1 MTLGRLVRLTV
12 AMLALPLLAY
22 AQDATLSGTV
32 KDNTGGV
39 LPGVTVTAT
48 NEASGTT
55 FVSVTDERG
64 TYRVPVRAGTYKITA
79 ELAGF
84 TTVTRPGI
92 EMLLGRQVELDLNL
106 QVSSLQE
113 TVTVTGEAPLL
124 DTTSSTI
131 ASNIDPR
138 QMQDLPINGRNW
150 MDLTMLSAGSRTNA
164 SSEVPQDRQGFF
176 QANVD
181 GQSVTLTVCCAQNQP
196 RYSRDSIAEFQ
207 LTTNRFDAT
216 QGRTMGMMVNAIT
229 KSGTNTFA
237 GTFGSTFRRD
247 SWNAKDFIQ
256 KRVLPY
262 KDTQVSG
269 TFGGPIVKD
278 RVHFFGNYEW
288 QRNPQTFTFG
298 GPNGPFPA
306 STSPNINVN
315 LESKNTLKQGGA
327 KVDVQFNPQNRLT
340 GRFSHYTFDQPLQ
353 NINSLNTTNPSNAT
367 ANNRF
372 VDQYFATYTSV
383 LSNNTINEIKGGLA
397 SNYYTLEPVGGWGTT
412 GNRRPPGTAP
422 ILVGVFSGREIQ
434 GGQPGIT
441 FSGYTIGPPTNTPQR
456 TGEHNYQ
463 VRDDFTT
470 AYDLAGRHD
479 VKIGGDF
486 IHYTMSQGWCNVCDG
501 LFTSTSAAPG
511 TRNAATVGGV
521 AFSGIPL
528 ETLIPD
534 WRDASTW
541 NWTAM
546 SPLFRDYNVTIGN
559 MSYSVQ
565 RQIYAGWYQDD
576 WKASSRLTLNMGVRY
591 DLDHNAQ
598 GEAVQFLP
606 WLSGKRPTD
615 KNNLAPR
622 LGFAYQV
629 NEKSV
634 IRGGWGLFFTQLEDD
649 ALHQSYILTQNVNI
663 TLPNNGRADFGL
675 NPFGGPAPTMA
686 QILARRCDI
695 VGLPFNSP
703 NCFPQSIRNG
713 SEIPV
718 GDHPTSYSH
727 MASIGFQRELAA
739 STGFDTNFVWTG
751 GRAEERR
758 QNLNSSINPA
768 TGANYTAT
776 GAATDVA
783 RLPFPSWGPIAGEIM
798 NGRSNYYGW
807 ENTLTKRFSNRWQAN
822 ATYTLS
828 YFKDDGGIGA
838 ITGPFTT
845 VLDPNANITTVLT
858 PYTGTVAPD
867 MGPLYQLAATDQR
880 HRATFNGIW
889 EVGAGFQ
896 LSGVYFFGSGERQN
910 TSWGSDLRNTGGA
923 NYGILTPAGTT
934 AASLTAALNADVRD
948 RIGEVK
954 GQVYNGQFLLDRA
967 QWVGQPIH
975 RVDMGIQKRFS
986 LGGRRNA
993 DLKAEVFN
1001 IFNHANYGSYTTTF
1015 SNAAQYGLP
1024 SSNLATAYQ
1033 PRIVQLGFHIGF

>member
-1 MTLGRLVRLTV
+1 MKLGRLVRLTV

-22 AQDATLSGTV
+22 AQDATLSGTI

-48 NEASGTT
+48 NEASGIT
-55 FVSVTDERG
+55 FTSVTDERG
-64 TYRVPVRAGTYKITA
+64 AYRIPVRAGTYKITA

-92 EMLLGRQVELDLNL
+92 EMLLGRQVELDLSL

-124 DTTSSTI
+124 DTASSTI

-138 QMQDLPINGRNW
+138 QMQDIPINGRNW
-150 MDLTMLSAGSRTNA
+150 MDLTMLSAGSRSNA

-176 QANVD
+176 QTNVD

-229 KSGTNTFA
+229 KSGTNNFA
-237 GTFGSTFRRD
+237 GTFGGYFRRD
-247 SWNAKDFIQ
+247 SWNAADFIQ

-269 TFGGPIVKD
+269 TVGGPIVKD
-278 RVHFFGNYEW
+278 RVHFFGNYEYE
-288 QRNPQTFTFG
+288 RNPQTFTFG
-298 GPNGPFPA
+298 GLNGPFPTA
-306 STSPNINVN
+306 GPNINLN
-315 LESKNTLKQGGA
+315 LVSTNSLQQGGA
-327 KVDVQFNPQNRLT
+327 KVDVQINPKNRLT
-340 GRFSHYTFDQPLQ
+340 GRYSHYKFDQPIQ
-353 NINSLNTTNPSNAT
+353 NVNALNTTNPSNAT

-372 VDQYFATYTSV
+372 VDQYFGTYTMV
-383 LSNNTINEIKGGLA
+383 LSNNTINEFKGGLA
-397 SNYYTLEPVGGWGTT
+397 SNYYTLEPKGGWGTT

-434 GGQPGIT
+434 GGQPGIS
-441 FSGYTIGPPTNTPQR
+441 FSGYTMGPPTNTPQR
-456 TGEHNYQ
+456 TGEHNFQ
-463 VRDDFTT
+463 FRDDFTT
-470 AYDLAGRHD
+470 AYNLGGRHD
-479 VKIGGDF
+479 VKMGGDF
-486 IHYTMSQGWCNVCDG
+486 IKYTMSQGWCNVCDG
-501 LFTSTSAAPG
+501 LFTSTSRPPA
-511 TRNAATVGGV
+511 N
-521 AFSGIPL
+521 F

-534 WRDASTW
+534 YLDASTW

-559 MSYSVQ
+559 MSYSVH
-565 RQIYAGWYQDD
+565 RQIYAAWYQDD
-576 WKASSRLTLNMGVRY
+576 WKIGNKLTANMGLRY
-591 DLDHNAQ
+591 DLDHGAQ
-598 GEAVQFLP
+598 GEWVKFQP

-629 NEKSV
+629 NDKSV
-634 IRGGWGLFFTQLEDD
+634 IRGGWGLFFTELEDD
-649 ALHQSYILTQNVNI
+649 ALHQTYILTQNVNI

-675 NPFGGPAPTMA
+675 NPFGGPAPTMD
-686 QILARRCDI
+686 QIVARRCDI

-718 GDHPTSYSH
+718 GDHPVSYSQ
-727 MASIGFQRELAA
+727 MVSIGIQRELAA
-739 STGFDTNFVWTG
+739 NTALDTNIVWTG
-751 GRAEERR
+751 GREEERR

-783 RLPFPSWGPIAGEIM
+783 HLPFPSWGPIAGEIM

-807 ENTLTKRFSNRWQAN
+807 ENTFTKRFSNRWQAN
-822 ATYTLS
+822 ATYTLGWT
-828 YFKDDGGIGA
+828 KDDGAIGD
-838 ITGPFTT
+838 ITGPYIVT
-845 VLDPNANITTVLT
+845 LDPSANIPTKLA
-858 PYTGTVAPD
+858 PYSGTVAPD
-867 MGPLYQLAATDQR
+867 MAPIYQLGANDQR

-889 EVGAGFQ
+889 DMGKGVQ
-896 LSGVYFFGSGERQN
+896 LSGLYFFGSGQRYS
-910 TSWGSDLRNTGGA
+910 TTWGSDLRNTGGA
-923 NYGILTPAGTT
+923 SYQILTPAGTT
-934 AASLTAALNADVRD
+934 AESLGALC
-948 RIGEVK
+948 GCTVK
-954 GQVYNGQFLLDRA
+954 GQTYNGQFLLDRT
-967 QWVGQPIH
+967 QLVGKPIH
-975 RVDMGIQKRFS
+975 RIDMRLQKRIS
-986 LGGRRNA
+986 LGGRRNI
-993 DLKAEVFN
+993 DGLFEVFN
-1001 IFNHANYGSYTTTF
+1001 LFNHANYGSYTTTF
-1015 SNAAQYGLP
+1015 SNAANYGKP
-1024 SSNLATAYQ
+1024 SGNLATAYQ
-1033 PRIVQLGFHIGF
+1033 PRILQLGFHIGF

>member
-1 MTLGRLVRLTV
+1 MKLGRLVRLTV

-22 AQDATLSGTV
+22 AQDATLSGTI

-64 TYRVPVRAGTYKITA
+64 TYRIPVRAGTYKITA
-79 ELAGF
+79 DLAGF

-138 QMQDLPINGRNW
+138 QMQDIPINGRNW
-150 MDLTMLSAGSRTNA
+150 MDLTMLAAGSRTNA

-176 QANVD
+176 QTNVD

-229 KSGTNTFA
+229 KSGTNTYA
-237 GTFGSTFRRD
+237 GTFGGYFRRD
-247 SWNAKDFIQ
+247 SWNSADFVQ
-256 KRVLPY
+256 KKVLPY
-262 KDTQVSG
+262 SDTQVSG

-278 RVHFFGNYEW
+278 RVHFFANYEYE
-288 QRNPQTFTFG
+288 RNPQTFTFG
-298 GPNGPFPA
+298 GPNGPFPTA
-306 STSPNINVN
+306 GDQINTN
-315 LESKNTLKQGGA
+315 LDAKYTLQQGGA
-327 KVDVQFNPQNRLT
+327 KVDVQFNPKNRLT
-340 GRFSHYTFDQPLQ
+340 GRFSHYKNLQPVTGGG
-353 NINSLNTTNPSNAT
+353 NTQHPST
-367 ANNRF
+367 ASSNNRF
-372 VDQYFATYTSV
+372 VDQYFGTYTSV
-383 LSNNTINEIKGGLA
+383 LSNNTINEVKGGLA
-397 SNYYTLEPVGGWGTT
+397 SNFYTLEPIAGWGLT
-412 GNRRPPGTAP
+412 GSRRPPDTDK
-422 ILVGVFSGREIQ
+422 ILFNVFSGREIE
-434 GGQPGIT
+434 GGAPNIT
-441 FSGYTIGPPTNTPQR
+441 FSGYTIGSPTNNPQR
-456 TGEHNYQ
+456 TGEHNFQ

-470 AYDLAGRHD
+470 AFEFGGRHD
-479 VKIGGDF
+479 VKMGGDA
-486 IHYTMSQGWCNVCDG
+486 IKYTMSQGWCNVCDG
-501 LFTSTSAAPG
+501 QFTSTARPPA
-511 TRNAATVGGV
+511 N
-521 AFSGIPL
+521 L
-528 ETLIPD
+528 EQLMPD
-534 WRDASTW
+534 WRDASSW

-559 MSYSVQ
+559 MSYSVH
-565 RQIYAGWYQDD
+565 RQIYAAWYQDD
-576 WKASSRLTLNMGVRY
+576 WKIGNRLTLNMGVRY
-591 DLDHNAQ
+591 DLDHGAQ
-598 GEAVQFLP
+598 GEFVKFLP
-606 WLSGKRPTD
+606 WLSGTRPTD
-615 KNNLAPR
+615 KNNAAPR
-622 LGFAYQV
+622 LGFAYQLSDR
-629 NEKSV
+629 SV
-634 IRGGWGLFFTQLEDD
+634 IRGGYGVFFTELEDD

-663 TLPNNGRADFGL
+663 TLPNNLRPDFGL
-675 NPFGGPAPTMA
+675 NPFGGPKPTMQ

-718 GDHPTSYSH
+718 GDHPVSYSH

-739 STGFDTNFVWTG
+739 NTGIDSNFVFTG

-783 RLPFPSWGPIAGEIM
+783 HLPFPSWGPIAGEIM

-807 ENTLTKRFSNRWQAN
+807 ENTFNKRFSNRWQAN

-838 ITGPFTT
+838 ITGPFVTT
-845 VLDPNANITTVLT
+845 LDPAAKITTILA
-858 PYTGTVAPD
+858 PYTGTIAPD
-867 MGPLYQLAATDQR
+867 MGAIYQLTATDQR

-889 EVGAGFQ
+889 DMGMGFQ
-896 LSGVYFFGSGERQN
+896 LSGVYFFGSGERRG

-923 NYGILTPAGTT
+923 NHGILTPAGTT
-934 AASLTAALNADVRD
+934 AESLTAALNPDVRD
-948 RIGEVK
+948 KVGQIT
-954 GQVYNGQFLLDRA
+954 GQVYNGLFLLDRA
-967 QWVGQPIH
+967 QLVGDPIH
-975 RVDMGIQKRFS
+975 RVDMRIQKRFS

-993 DLKAEVFN
+993 DLMLEAFN
-1001 IFNHANYGSYTTTF
+1001 IFNHANYGSYTTTL
-1015 SNAAQYGLP
+1015 SNPAQYGLP
-1024 SSNLATAYQ
+1024 SFNQATAYQ
-1033 PRIVQLGFHIGF
+1033 PRILQLGFHLGF

>member
-1 MTLGRLVRLTV
+1 MKLGRLVRLTV

-55 FVSVTDERG
+55 FNSVTDERG
-64 TYRVPVRAGTYKITA
+64 QYRIPVRAGTYKLTA
-79 ELAGF
+79 ELSGF
-84 TTVTRPGI
+84 TTSTRPGV
-92 EMLLGRQVELDLNL
+92 ELLLGRSVVLDFNM

-124 DTTSSTI
+124 DTTTSTI

-138 QMQDLPINGRNW
+138 QMQDIPINGRNW

-164 SSEVPQDRQGFF
+164 SSEVPQDRQGYF
-176 QANVD
+176 QTNVD

-229 KSGTNTFA
+229 KSGTNTYA
-237 GTFGSTFRRD
+237 GTFGGYFRRD
-247 SWNAKDFIQ
+247 NWNSQDFIQ
-256 KRVLPY
+256 KKVLPY

-269 TFGGPIVKD
+269 TFGGPIAKD
-278 RVHFFGNYEW
+278 RIHFFGNYEYE
-288 QRNPQTFTFG
+288 RNPQTFTFG
-298 GPNGPFPA
+298 GPNGPFPTA
-306 STSPNINVN
+306 GPNINLN
-315 LESKNTLKQGGA
+315 LQAKNTLQQGGA
-327 KVDVQFNPQNRLT
+327 KVDVQVNPKNRLT
-340 GRFSHYTFDQPLQ
+340 GRYSHYKFDQPIQ
-353 NINSLNTTNPSNAT
+353 NVAALNTTNPSNAT
-367 ANNRF
+367 GNNRF
-372 VDQYFATYTSV
+372 VDQYFGDYTMV

-397 SNYYTLEPVGGWGTT
+397 SNYYTLEPIAGWGTT
-412 GNRRPPGTAP
+412 GSRRPPGTAP
-422 ILVGVFSGREIQ
+422 ILVGVTSGREIQ

-441 FSGYTIGPPTNTPQR
+441 FAGYTIGPPTNTPQR

-463 VRDDFTT
+463 IRDDFTT
-470 AYDLAGRHD
+470 AYDLGGRHD
-479 VKIGGDF
+479 VKVGGDF
-486 IHYTMSQGWCNVCDG
+486 IKYTMSQGWCNVCDG
-501 LFTSTSAAPG
+501 LFTSTSRAPA
-511 TRNAATVGGV
+511 N
-521 AFSGIPL
+521 L
-528 ETLIPD
+528 EQLIPD

-541 NWTAM
+541 NWAAM
-546 SPLFRDYNVTIGN
+546 APLFRDYNVTIGN
-559 MSYSVQ
+559 MSYSVH
-565 RQIYAGWYQDD
+565 RQIYAAWYQDD
-576 WKASSRLTLNMGVRY
+576 WKVGQKLTLNMGVRY
-591 DLDHNAQ
+591 DLDHGAQ
-598 GEAVQFLP
+598 GEWVKFLP
-606 WLSGKRPTD
+606 WLSGQRPTD
-615 KNNLAPR
+615 KNNVAPR
-622 LGFAYQV
+622 LGLAYQL
-629 NEKSV
+629 NDKSV
-634 IRGGWGLFFTQLEDD
+634 IRGGWGLFFTELEDD

-663 TLPNNGRADFGL
+663 TLPNNGRADFGT
-675 NPFGGPAPTMA
+675 NPFGGPAPSMD
-686 QILARRCDI
+686 QIIARRCDI

-718 GDHPTSYSH
+718 GDHPVSYSQ
-727 MASIGFQRELAA
+727 MASIGIQRELAA
-739 STGFDTNFVWTG
+739 NTGIDSNFVWTG
-751 GRAEERR
+751 GRSEERR

-783 RLPFPSWGPIAGEIM
+783 HLPFPSWGPIAGEIM

-807 ENTLTKRFSNRWQAN
+807 ENTFTKRFSNRWQAN

-828 YFKDDGGIGA
+828 WFKDDGGIGA
-838 ITGPFTT
+838 ITGPFLTT
-845 VLDPNANITTVLT
+845 LDPSAKVTTVLT
-858 PYTGTVAPD
+858 PYSGTVAPD
-867 MGPLYQLAATDQR
+867 MGPLYQLAETDQR

-889 EVGAGFQ
+889 EVGRGVQ
-896 LSGVYFFGSGERQN
+896 LSGVYFFGSGQRYN

-934 AASLTAALNADVRD
+934 AESLTAQLNADVRD
-948 RIGEVK
+948 RIGSVE
-954 GQVYNGQFLLDRA
+954 GQVFNGQFLLDRA
-967 QWVGQPIH
+967 QLVGKPIH
-975 RVDMGIQKRFS
+975 RVDMRLQKRFS

-993 DLKAEVFN
+993 DLMAEVFN

-1015 SNAAQYGLP
+1015 SNPATFGLP
-1024 SSNLATAYQ
+1024 SFNQATAFQ
-1033 PRIVQLGFHIGF
+1033 PRILQLGFHLTF

>member
-1 MTLGRLVRLTV
+1 MKLGRLVRLTV

-22 AQDATLSGTV
+22 AQDATLSGTI

-48 NEASGTT
+48 NEASGIT
-55 FVSVTDERG
+55 FTSVTDERG
-64 TYRVPVRAGTYKITA
+64 IYRLPVRAGVYKITA

-92 EMLLGRQVELDLNL
+92 EMLLGRQVALDLNL

-124 DTTSSTI
+124 DTSSSTI

-138 QMQDLPINGRNW
+138 QMQDIPINGRNW

-176 QANVD
+176 QTNVD

-229 KSGTNTFA
+229 KSGTNAFA
-237 GTFGSTFRRD
+237 GTVGGYFRRD
-247 SWNAKDFIQ
+247 NWNAADFVQ
-256 KRVLPY
+256 KKVLPY
-262 KDTQVSG
+262 KDSQLSG
-269 TFGGPIVKD
+269 TFGGPIIKD
-278 RVHFFGNYEW
+278 RIHFFGNYEYE
-288 QRNPQTFTFG
+288 RNPQTFGFG
-298 GPNGPFPA
+298 GPTGPFA
-306 STSPNINVN
+306 TCGAACPNINLN
-315 LESKNTLKQGGA
+315 LNANYTLQQGGG
-327 KVDVQFNPQNRLT
+327 KVDVQLSPKNRLS
-340 GRFSHYTFDQPLQ
+340 GRYSHYKNLQPIQTVGAL
-353 NINSLNTTNPSNAT
+353 STTHPSNAT
-367 ANNRF
+367 QNNRF

-397 SNYYTLEPVGGWGTT
+397 ANFYTLEPVSGWGLS
-412 GNRRPPGTAP
+412 GSRRPPETDK
-422 ILVGVFSGREIQ
+422 ILFNVFSGREIE
-434 GGQPGIT
+434 GGAPGIT
-441 FSGYTIGPPTNTPQR
+441 FAGYTIGSPTNTPQR
-456 TGEHNYQ
+456 TGEHNFQ
-463 VRDDFTT
+463 FRDDFTT
-470 AYDLAGRHD
+470 AYELAGRHD
-479 VKIGGDF
+479 VKMGGDF
-486 IHYTMSQGWCNVCDG
+486 IKYTMSQGWCNVCDG
-501 LFTSTSAAPG
+501 LFASTSRAPA
-511 TRNAATVGGV
+511 N
-521 AFSGIPL
+521 L
-528 ETLIPD
+528 EQLLPD

-541 NWTAM
+541 NFNAM
-546 SPLFRDYNVTIGN
+546 AVANPAIGYTGFRDYNVTIGN
-559 MSYSVQ
+559 MSYSVH
-565 RQIYAGWYQDD
+565 RQIYAAWYQDD
-576 WKASSRLTLNMGVRY
+576 WKVGPKLTLNMGVRY
-591 DLDHNAQ
+591 DLDHGAQ

-615 KNNLAPR
+615 KNNAAPR

-634 IRGGWGLFFTQLEDD
+634 IRGGWGVFFTELEDD
-649 ALHQSYILTQNVNI
+649 ALHQSYILTQNANI
-663 TLPNNGRADFGL
+663 TLPNNGRADFGT
-675 NPFGGPAPTMA
+675 NPFGGPKPTLA
-686 QILARRCDI
+686 QITARRCDI

-703 NCFPQSIRNG
+703 NCYPQSIRNG

-718 GDHPTSYSH
+718 GDHPVSYSH
-727 MASIGFQRELAA
+727 MVSFGFQRELAA
-739 STGFDTNFVWTG
+739 NTGLDSNFVFTG

-783 RLPFPSWGPIAGEIM
+783 HLPFPSWGPIAGEIM

-807 ENTLTKRFSNRWQAN
+807 ENTFTKRFSNRWQAN

-828 YFKDDGGIGA
+828 YFKDDGGIGNL
-838 ITGPFTT
+838 TGPFLTT
-845 VLDPNANITTVLT
+845 LDPAANITTILT
-858 PYTGTVAPD
+858 PYTGTIAPD
-867 MGPLYQLAATDQR
+867 MGPMYQLTATDQR

-889 EVGAGFQ
+889 EMGGGFQ
-896 LSGVYFFGSGERQN
+896 LSGVYFFGSGERRN
-910 TSWGSDLRNTGGA
+910 TNWGSDLRNTGGA

-934 AASLTAALNADVRD
+934 AESLTAQLNPDVRD
-948 RIGEVK
+948 RVGSIT
-954 GQVYNGQFLLDRA
+954 GQVFNGQFLLDRA
-967 QWVGQPIH
+967 QLVGQPIH
-975 RVDMGIQKRFS
+975 RVDTRIQKRFS

-993 DLKAEVFN
+993 DLMLELFN
-1001 IFNHANYGSYTTTF
+1001 IFNHANYGAYTTTL
-1015 SNAAQYGLP
+1015 SNPAQFGLP
-1024 SSNLATAYQ
+1024 SQNLATAYQ
-1033 PRIVQLGFHIGF
+1033 PRVLQLGFHLAF

>member
-1 MTLGRLVRLTV
+1 MEALMKLGRLVRLTV

-22 AQDATLSGTV
+22 AQDATLSGTI

-48 NEASGTT
+48 NEASGNT
-55 FVSVTDERG
+55 FTSVTDERG
-64 TYRVPVRAGTYKITA
+64 IYRMPVRAGVYKITA

-92 EMLLGRQVELDLNL
+92 EMLLGRQVALDLNL

-124 DTTSSTI
+124 DTSSSTI

-138 QMQDLPINGRNW
+138 QMQDIPINGRNW

-176 QANVD
+176 QTNVD

-229 KSGTNTFA
+229 KSGTNNFA
-237 GTFGSTFRRD
+237 GTFGGYFRRD
-247 SWNAKDFIQ
+247 NWNAEDFIQ
-256 KRVLPY
+256 KKVLPY
-262 KDTQVSG
+262 KDTQLSG
-269 TFGGPIVKD
+269 TFGGPIIKD
-278 RVHFFGNYEW
+278 RIHFFGNYEYE
-288 QRNPQTFTFG
+288 RNPQTFAFG
-298 GPNGPFPA
+298 GPNGPFGA
-306 STSPNINVN
+306 CGDRCPNINLN
-315 LESKNTLKQGGA
+315 LNANYTLQQGGVKA
-327 KVDVQFNPQNRLT
+327 DVQINPQNRLS
-340 GRFSHYTFDQPLQ
+340 GRFSHYKNLQPIQTVNAL
-353 NINSLNTTNPSNAT
+353 STTHPSNAT
-367 ANNRF
+367 ENNRF

-397 SNYYTLEPVGGWGTT
+397 ANFYTLEPVSGWGLS
-412 GNRRPPGTAP
+412 GSRRPPETDK
-422 ILVGVFSGREIQ
+422 ILFDVFAGREIQ
-434 GGQPGIT
+434 GGAPGIT
-441 FSGYTIGPPTNTPQR
+441 FSGYTIGSPTNTPQR

-463 VRDDFTT
+463 IRDDFTT
-470 AYDLAGRHD
+470 AFEFGGRHD
-479 VKIGGDF
+479 VKMGGDF
-486 IHYTMSQGWCNVCDG
+486 IKYTMSQGWCNVCDG
-501 LFTSTSAAPG
+501 LFTSTSPAPA
-511 TRNAATVGGV
+511 N
-521 AFSGIPL
+521 L
-528 ETLIPD
+528 EQLLPD
-534 WRDASTW
+534 WRDASSW
-541 NWTAM
+541 NWNAM

-559 MSYSVQ
+559 MSYSVH
-565 RQIYAGWYQDD
+565 RQIYAAWYQDD
-576 WKASSRLTLNMGVRY
+576 WKASSKLTLNMGVRY
-591 DLDHNAQ
+591 DLDHGAQ
-598 GEAVQFLP
+598 GEFVQFLP

-615 KNNLAPR
+615 KNNVAPR

-634 IRGGWGLFFTQLEDD
+634 IRGGWGLFFTELEDD
-649 ALHQSYILTQNVNI
+649 ALHQSYILTQNANI

-675 NPFGGPAPTMA
+675 NPFGGAKPTLA
-686 QILARRCDI
+686 QITARRCDI

-703 NCFPQSIRNG
+703 NCYPQSIRNG

-718 GDHPTSYSH
+718 GDHPVSYSH
-727 MASIGFQRELAA
+727 MASIGIQREIAA
-739 STGFDTNFVWTG
+739 NTGIDSNFVFTG

-776 GAATDVA
+776 GAATDLA
-783 RLPFPSWGPIAGEIM
+783 HLPFPSWGPIAGEIM

-807 ENTLTKRFSNRWQAN
+807 ENTFTRRFSNRWQAN

-828 YFKDDGGIGA
+828 YFKDDGGIGG
-838 ITGPFTT
+838 ITGPFLTT
-845 VLDPNANITTVLT
+845 LDPSANITTILT
-858 PYTGTVAPD
+858 PYTGTFAPD
-867 MGPLYQLAATDQR
+867 MGPLYQLTASDQR
-880 HRATFNGIW
+880 HRATVNGIW
-889 EVGAGFQ
+889 EVGMGFQ
-896 LSGVYFFGSGERQN
+896 LSGVYFFGSGERRN

-934 AASLTAALNADVRD
+934 AESLTARLNADVRD
-948 RIGEVK
+948 RVGSIK
-954 GQVYNGQFLLDRA
+954 GQVYNGQFLLDRS
-967 QWVGQPIH
+967 QLVGQPIH
-975 RVDMGIQKRFS
+975 RLDMRLQKRFS

-993 DLKAEVFN
+993 DLMAEVFN
-1001 IFNHANYGSYTTTF
+1001 IFNHANYGSYTTTL
-1015 SNAAQYGLP
+1015 SNPAQYGLP
-1024 SSNLATAYQ
+1024 SPNLATAYQ
-1033 PRIVQLGFHIGF
+1033 PRILQLGFHIGF

>member
-1 MTLGRLVRLTV
+1 MALHKEALMKFRRLVRLTV
-12 AMLALPLLAY
+12 ALLALPILAY

-48 NEASGTT
+48 NQASGIT
-55 FVSVTDERG
+55 FTSVTDERG
-64 TYRVPVRAGTYKITA
+64 IYRMPVRPGVYKITA

-84 TTVTRPGI
+84 STAARPDI
-92 EMLLGRQVELDLNL
+92 ELLLGRAVTLDFNM

-124 DTTSSTI
+124 ESTTSTI
-131 ASNIDPR
+131 ATNIDPR
-138 QMQDLPINGRNW
+138 QVLQLPLNGRNW
-150 MDLTMLSAGSRTNA
+150 MDLAMSSAGSRTNS

-176 QANVD
+176 QTNVD

-196 RYSRDSIAEFQ
+196 RYSKDSIAEFQ

-229 KSGTNTFA
+229 KSGTNILA
-237 GTFGSTFRRD
+237 GSLGSYFRRD

-256 KRVLPY
+256 KKVLPY

-269 TFGGPIVKD
+269 TVGGPIVKD
-278 RVHFFGNYEW
+278 RIHFFGNYEYE
-288 QRNPQTFTFG
+288 RNPQTFTFG

-306 STSPNINVN
+306 AGQSINLNMDAKYSVQ
-315 LESKNTLKQGGA
+315 QGGA
-327 KVDVQFNPQNRLT
+327 KVDVQFNPKNRVT
-340 GRFSHYTFDQPLQ
+340 GRYSHYKNLQPVQ
-353 NINSLNTTNPSNAT
+353 NVAALNTTNPSNAT

-372 VDQYFATYTSV
+372 TDQYFGTYTTV

-397 SNYYTLEPVGGWGTT
+397 SNFYTLEPVSGWGLT
-412 GNRRPPGTAP
+412 GTRRPPDTDK
-422 ILVGVFSGREIQ
+422 IMFNVFSGREIQ
-434 GGQPGIT
+434 GGAPGIV
-441 FSGYTIGPPTNTPQR
+441 FSGYTIGSPTNTPQR

-470 AYDLAGRHD
+470 AFELGGRHD
-479 VKIGGDF
+479 VKMGADVIK
-486 IHYTMSQGWCNVCDG
+486 YTMSQGWCNVCDG
-501 LFTSTSAAPG
+501 LFTSTQRPPA
-511 TRNAATVGGV
+511 N
-521 AFSGIPL
+521 L
-528 ETLIPD
+528 EQLLPD

-559 MSYSVQ
+559 MSYSVH

-576 WKASSRLTLNMGVRY
+576 WKVGQKLTLNMGVRY
-591 DLDHNAQ
+591 DLDHGAQ
-598 GEAVQFLP
+598 GEWVKFLP
-606 WLSGKRPTD
+606 WLSGRRPTD
-615 KNNLAPR
+615 KNNFAPR

-634 IRGGWGLFFTQLEDD
+634 IRGGWGLFFTELEDD
-649 ALHQSYILTQNVNI
+649 ALHQSYILTQNTNI

-675 NPFGGPAPTMA
+675 NPFGGPKPTLE

-713 SEIPV
+713 SEIPFD
-718 GDHPTSYSH
+718 DHPTSYSH
-727 MASIGFQRELAA
+727 MTSIGMQHQFTANMALD
-739 STGFDTNFVWTG
+739 SNFVWTG
-751 GRAEERR
+751 GRDEERR
-758 QNLNSSINPA
+758 QNVNSSINPA
-768 TGANYTAT
+768 TGANYPAT
-776 GAATDVA
+776 GPTTDLA
-783 RLPFPSWGPIAGEIM
+783 HLPFPSWGPIAAEIM

-807 ENTLTKRFSNRWQAN
+807 ENTFTKRFSHRWQAN

-828 YFKDDGGIGA
+828 KFFDDGGIGA
-838 ITGPFTT
+838 LTGPYITRLDPAAKITTT
-845 VLDPNANITTVLT
+845 VV
-858 PYTGTVAPD
+858 PYTGTFAPD

-889 EVGAGFQ
+889 NLGKGFQ
-896 LSGVYFFGSGERQN
+896 LSGLYFFGAGERRN

-923 NYGILTPAGTT
+923 NFGLLTPAGTT
-934 AASLTAALNADVRD
+934 AASLGALC
-948 RIGEVK
+948 GCTVK
-954 GQVYNGQFLLDRA
+954 GVTLADGSFLVDRA
-967 QWVGQPIH
+967 QLVGKPIH
-975 RVDMGIQKRFS
+975 RVDARFQERLP
-986 LGGRRNA
+986 LGGRRNVE
-993 DLKAEVFN
+993 LMFEVFN
-1001 IFNHANYGSYTTTF
+1001 LLNHANYGSYTTTF
-1015 SNAAQYGLP
+1015 SSGAQYGKP
-1024 SSNLATAYQ
+1024 SFSTSTAYL
-1033 PRIVQLGFHIGF
+1033 PRIVQLGVHLTF

>member
-1 MTLGRLVRLTV
+1 MKFGRRLVVLTIALFAFPV
-12 AMLALPLLAY
+12 LAS

-48 NEASGTT
+48 NEASGIT
-55 FVSVTDERG
+55 FTSVTDERG
-64 TYRVPVRAGTYKITA
+64 AYRLPVRAGTYKITA

-84 TTVTRPGI
+84 TTVNRPGI
-92 EMLLGRQVELDLNL
+92 ELLLGRQVALDLNM

-124 DTTSSTI
+124 DTTTSTI

-138 QMQDLPINGRNW
+138 QMQDIPINGRNW
-150 MDLTMLSAGSRTNA
+150 MDLTMLSAGSRSNA
-164 SSEVPQDRQGFF
+164 SSEVPQDRQGYF
-176 QANVD
+176 QTNVD

-237 GTFGSTFRRD
+237 GTFGGYFRRD
-247 SWNAKDFIQ
+247 NWNAKDFIQ
-256 KRVLPY
+256 KKVLPY
-262 KDTQVSG
+262 KDTQASG

-278 RVHFFGNYEW
+278 RVHFFANYEYE
-288 QRNPQTFTFG
+288 RNPNTFAFG
-298 GPNGPFPA
+298 GPNGPFPTA
-306 STSPNINVN
+306 GPNINLN
-315 LESKNTLKQGGA
+315 LESKNTLQQGGV
-327 KVDVQFNPQNRLT
+327 KVDVQVNPQNRLT
-340 GRFSHYTFDQPLQ
+340 GRYSHYKFDQPIQ
-353 NINSLNTTNPSNAT
+353 NVAALNTTNPSNAA

-372 VDQYFATYTSV
+372 VDQYFGDYTQV

-397 SNYYTLEPVGGWGTT
+397 SNYYTIEPIAGWGTS
-412 GNRRPPGTAP
+412 GNRRPPNTAP
-422 ILVGVFSGREIQ
+422 ILVGVTSGREIE
-434 GGQPGIT
+434 GGQPAIT
-441 FSGYTIGPPTNTPQR
+441 FAGYTVGPPTNTPQR

-463 VRDDFTT
+463 IRDDFAT
-470 AYDLAGRHD
+470 AYDLGGRHD
-479 VKIGGDF
+479 VKIGADF
-486 IHYTMSQGWCNVCDG
+486 IKYTMSQGWCNVCDG
-501 LFTSTSAAPG
+501 LFTSTQRAPA
-511 TRNAATVGGV
+511 N
-521 AFSGIPL
+521 L
-528 ETLIPD
+528 EQLLPD

-559 MSYSVQ
+559 MSYSVH
-565 RQIYAGWYQDD
+565 RQIYAAWYQDD
-576 WKASSRLTLNMGVRY
+576 WKIGDKLTLNMGLRY
-591 DLDHNAQ
+591 DVDHGAL
-598 GEAVQFLP
+598 GEWVKFLP

-622 LGFAYQV
+622 LGFAYQA
-629 NEKSV
+629 NEQTV
-634 IRGGWGLFFTQLEDD
+634 IRGGWGLFFTELEDD
-649 ALHQSYILTQNVNI
+649 ALHQSYILTQNTNI

-675 NPFGGPAPTMA
+675 NPFGGPKPTYE
-686 QILARRCDI
+686 QILTRRCDI

-718 GDHPTSYSH
+718 GDHPVSYSH
-727 MASIGFQRELAA
+727 MVSIGIQRELAA
-739 STGFDTNFVWTG
+739 NTALDSNFVFTG
-751 GRAEERR
+751 GRSEERR

-768 TGANYTAT
+768 TGAVYPAT
-776 GAATDVA
+776 GPRTDLA

-807 ENTLTKRFSNRWQAN
+807 ENTFTKRFNNRWQAN

-828 YFKDDGGIGA
+828 WFKDDGGIGA
-838 ITGPFTT
+838 ITGPYIVT
-845 VLDPNANITTVLT
+845 LDPAADITTKLT
-858 PYTGTVAPD
+858 RYTGTVAPD

-880 HRATFNGIW
+880 HRVTFNGIW
-889 EVGAGFQ
+889 DIGAGVQ
-896 LSGVYFFGSGERQN
+896 LSGLYFFGSGERRS

-934 AASLTAALNADVRD
+934 AASLGALCGCD
-948 RIGEVK
+948 VK
-954 GQVYNGQFLLDRA
+954 GQVYNGEFLLDRA
-967 QWVGQPIH
+967 QLVGDPIH
-975 RVDMGIQKRFS
+975 RIDTRLQKRIS
-986 LGGRRNA
+986 LGGRRNIDA
-993 DLKAEVFN
+993 LFEVFN
-1001 IFNHANYGSYTTTF
+1001 LFNHANYGSYTTTF
-1015 SNAAQYGLP
+1015 SNAANYGKP
-1024 SSNLATAYQ
+1024 SRNTATAYQ
-1033 PRIVQLGFHIGF
+1033 PRIIQLGFHLAF

>member
-1 MTLGRLVRLTV
+1 MKLGRLVRLTV

-64 TYRVPVRAGTYKITA
+64 TYRIPVRAGTYKITG

-92 EMLLGRQVELDLNL
+92 EMLLGRQVELDLSL

-138 QMQDLPINGRNW
+138 QMQDIPINGRNW
-150 MDLTMLSAGSRTNA
+150 MDLTMLAAGSRSNA

-176 QANVD
+176 QTNVD

-237 GTFGSTFRRD
+237 GTFGGYFRND
-247 SWNAKDFIQ
+247 KWNAADFVQ

-262 KDTQVSG
+262 NDTQFSG
-269 TFGGPIVKD
+269 TLGGPIVKD
-278 RVHFFGNYEW
+278 RVHFFGNYEYE
-288 QRNPQTFTFG
+288 RNPQTFAFG
-298 GPNGPFPA
+298 GRSGPLPNAGSDINIELPA
-306 STSPNINVN
+306 
-315 LESKNTLKQGGA
+315 KYTLQQGGA

-340 GRFSHYTFDQPLQ
+340 GRWSHYKNLQPIQ
-353 NINSLNTTNPSNAT
+353 SVNSPATSHPSLAN

-372 VDQYFATYTSV
+372 VDQYFATYTAV

-397 SNYYTLEPVGGWGTT
+397 SNFYTLEPLAGWGLT
-412 GNRRPPGTAP
+412 GSRRPPDTAK
-422 ILVGVFSGREIQ
+422 ILFDVFSGREIE
-434 GGQPGIT
+434 GGAPSIL
-441 FSGYTIGPPTNTPQR
+441 FSGYTIGSPTNNPQR

-463 VRDDFTT
+463 LRDDFTT
-470 AYDLAGRHD
+470 AYELGGRHD

-486 IHYTMSQGWCNVCDG
+486 IHYTMSQGWCNFCDG
-501 LFTSTSAAPG
+501 QFTSTQAPPA
-511 TRNAATVGGV
+511 NLDQLLPV
-521 AFSGIPL
+521 
-528 ETLIPD
+528 
-534 WRDASTW
+534 WNDASSW

-546 SPLFRDYNVTIGN
+546 SPLFRDYRVAIGN

-565 RQIYAGWYQDD
+565 REIYAGWYQDD
-576 WKASSRLTLNMGVRY
+576 WKMGNRLTVNMGLRY
-591 DLDHNAQ
+591 DLDHGAQ
-598 GEAVQFLP
+598 GEFVQFLP

-622 LGFAYQV
+622 LGFAYQASDKTV
-629 NEKSV
+629 V
-634 IRGGWGLFFTQLEDD
+634 RGGWGLFFTQLEDD
-649 ALHQSYILTQNVNI
+649 ALHQSYVLTQNTTI
-663 TLPNNGRADFGL
+663 TIPNNGRADFGL
-675 NPFGGPAPTMA
+675 NPFGGPKPSYE
-686 QILARRCDI
+686 QVLARACDI
-695 VGLPFNSP
+695 VSLPFNSP
-703 NCFPQSIRNG
+703 NCFPRSIGNG
-713 SEIPV
+713 SEVPF

-727 MASIGFQRELAA
+727 MVSIGLQHELQPNVGLD
-739 STGFDTNFVWTG
+739 SNFVFTG

-758 QNLNSSINPA
+758 QNINSAINPA
-768 TGANYTAT
+768 TGANYPAT
-776 GAATDVA
+776 GPTTDLA
-783 RLPFPSWGPIAGEIM
+783 HLPFPSWGPVAAEIM

-807 ENTLTKRFSNRWQAN
+807 ENTFTKRFSNRWQAN
-822 ATYTLS
+822 ATYTMS
-828 YFKDDGGIGA
+828 WFYDDGGIGNL
-838 ITGPFTT
+838 TGPYVVT
-845 VLDPNANITTVLT
+845 VDPAADITTSLQPFV
-858 PYTGTVAPD
+858 GTVAPD
-867 MGPLYQLAATDQR
+867 MRSIYQLTASDQR

-889 EVGAGFQ
+889 DMGKGFQ
-896 LSGVYFFGSGERQN
+896 LSGLYFFGSGERRS
-910 TSWGSDLRNTGGA
+910 TTWGSDLRNTGGA
-923 NYGILTPAGTT
+923 SYQMLTPAGTT
-934 AASLTAALNADVRD
+934 AESLYSRLDATVKD
-948 RIGEVK
+948 RVSEVK

-967 QWVGQPIH
+967 QFVGMPIH
-975 RVDMGIQKRFS
+975 RVDMRVQKRFS
-986 LGGRRNA
+986 VGGRRNA
-993 DLKAEVFN
+993 DLMLEVFN
-1001 IFNHANYGSYTTTF
+1001 VFNHENFGSYTTSF
-1015 SNAAQYGLP
+1015 SNAANYGKP
-1024 SSNLATAYQ
+1024 SFNSATAYQ
-1033 PRIVQLGFHIGF
+1033 PRVLQLGFHLGF

>member
-1 MTLGRLVRLTV
+1 MTSGRLVVLTI
-12 AMLALPLLAY
+12 ALFALPVFAY
-22 AQDATLSGTV
+22 AQDATISGTI

-55 FVSVTDERG
+55 FVSVTDDRG
-64 TYRVPVRAGTYKITA
+64 VYRIPVRAGTYRITS

-92 EMLLGRQVELDLNL
+92 ELLLGRQVALDLNM

-138 QMQDLPINGRNW
+138 QMQDIPINGRNW
-150 MDLTMLSAGSRTNA
+150 MDLTMLSAGSRSNA
-164 SSEVPQDRQGFF
+164 SSEVPQDRQGYF
-176 QANVD
+176 QTNVD

-229 KSGTNTFA
+229 KSGTNTFT
-237 GTFGSTFRRD
+237 GTFGGYFRRD
-247 SWNAKDFIQ
+247 SWNAEDFIQ
-256 KRVLPY
+256 KKVLPY

-278 RVHFFGNYEW
+278 RVHFFGNYEYE
-288 QRNPQTFTFG
+288 RNPNTFTFG
-298 GPNGPFPA
+298 GPNGPFPTA
-306 STSPNINVN
+306 GPNINLN
-315 LESKNTLKQGGA
+315 LQSKNTLQQGGA
-327 KVDVQFNPQNRLT
+327 KVDVQINPQNRLT
-340 GRFSHYTFDQPLQ
+340 GRYSHYKFDQPIQ
-353 NINSLNTTNPSNAT
+353 NVNSLNTTNPSNAT

-372 VDQYFATYTSV
+372 VDQYFGTYTSV
-383 LSNNTINEIKGGLA
+383 LTNNTINEIKGGLA
-397 SNYYTLEPVGGWGTT
+397 SNYYTLEPIAGWGTT
-412 GNRRPPGTAP
+412 GSRRPPATAP
-422 ILVGVFSGREIQ
+422 ILVGVTSGREIE

-441 FSGYTIGPPTNTPQR
+441 FAGYTVGPPTNTPQR
-456 TGEHNYQ
+456 TGEHNFQ
-463 VRDDFTT
+463 FRDDFTT
-470 AYDLAGRHD
+470 AYDLGGRHD
-479 VKIGGDF
+479 VKLGGDF
-486 IHYTMSQGWCNVCDG
+486 IKYTMSQGWCNVCDG
-501 LFTSTSAAPG
+501 LFTSTQRAPA
-511 TRNAATVGGV
+511 N
-521 AFSGIPL
+521 L
-528 ETLIPD
+528 EQLIPN
-534 WRDASTW
+534 WQDASTW

-559 MSYSVQ
+559 MSYSVH
-565 RQIYAGWYQDD
+565 RQIYAAWYQDD
-576 WKASSRLTLNMGVRY
+576 WKMGDKLTLNMGLRY
-591 DLDHNAQ
+591 DLDHGAQ
-598 GEAVQFLP
+598 GEFVKFAP

-622 LGFAYQV
+622 VGFAYQV

-634 IRGGWGLFFTQLEDD
+634 IRGGWGLFFTELEDD
-649 ALHQSYILTQNVNI
+649 ALHQSYILTQNTNI

-675 NPFGGPAPTMA
+675 NPFGGPKPTYE

-718 GDHPTSYSH
+718 GDHPVSYSH
-727 MASIGFQRELAA
+727 MVSIGIQRELAA
-739 STGFDTNFVWTG
+739 NTGLDSNFVFTG
-751 GRAEERR
+751 GRSEERR
-758 QNLNSSINPA
+758 QNTNSTINPA
-768 TGANYTAT
+768 TGAVYPAT
-776 GAATDVA
+776 GPRTDLA
-783 RLPFPSWGPIAGEIM
+783 HLPFPSWGPIAGEIM

-807 ENTLTKRFSNRWQAN
+807 ENTFTKRFSNRWQAN

-828 YFKDDGGIGA
+828 WFKDDGGIGA
-838 ITGPFTT
+838 ITGPYIVT
-845 VLDPNANITTVLT
+845 LDPAADITTKLT
-858 PYTGTVAPD
+858 KYTGTVAPD

-880 HRATFNGIW
+880 HRVTFNGIW
-889 EVGAGFQ
+889 DVGAGVQ
-896 LSGVYFFGSGERQN
+896 LSGLYFFGSGQRYG

-934 AASLTAALNADVRD
+934 AASLAALCGCD
-948 RIGEVK
+948 VK
-954 GQVYNGQFLLDRA
+954 GQVYNGEFLLDRA
-967 QWVGQPIH
+967 QLVGDPIH
-975 RVDMGIQKRFS
+975 RIDMRLQKRIS
-986 LGGRRNA
+986 LGGRRNI
-993 DLKAEVFN
+993 DGIVEVFN
-1001 IFNHANYGSYTTTF
+1001 LFNHANYGSYTTTF
-1015 SNAAQYGLP
+1015 SNAVKYGKP
-1024 SSNLATAYQ
+1024 SFNTATAYQ
-1033 PRIVQLGFHIGF
+1033 PRIVQLGFHLAF

>member
-1 MTLGRLVRLTV
+1 MKFGRLVRLTV
-12 AMLALPLLAY
+12 ALLALPILAY

-48 NEASGTT
+48 NEASGIT

-64 TYRVPVRAGTYKITA
+64 LYRIPVRAGSYKITA

-84 TTVTRPGI
+84 TTAARPGV
-92 EMLLGRQVELDLNL
+92 EMLLGKQIVLDFNM

-138 QMQDLPINGRNW
+138 QMQDIPINGRNW

-176 QANVD
+176 QTNVD

-229 KSGTNTFA
+229 KSGTNTYA
-237 GTFGSTFRRD
+237 GTFGGYFRND
-247 SWNAKDFIQ
+247 SWNASDFVQ
-256 KRVLPY
+256 KKVLPY

-278 RVHFFGNYEW
+278 RIHFFANYEYE
-288 QRNPQTFTFG
+288 RNPQTFTFG
-298 GPNGPFPA
+298 GPNGPLPNA
-306 STSPNINVN
+306 SNQINLN
-315 LESKNTLKQGGA
+315 LDAKYTLQQGGA
-327 KVDVQFNPQNRLT
+327 KVDVQISPKNRLS
-340 GRFSHYTFDQPLQ
+340 GRYSHYKNLQPVTGGG
-353 NINSLNTTNPSNAT
+353 NTSHPST
-367 ANNRF
+367 ASSNNRF

-383 LSNNTINEIKGGLA
+383 LSNNTINEIKGGLNA
-397 SNYYTLEPVGGWGTT
+397 NFYTLEPIAGWGLT
-412 GNRRPPGTAP
+412 GSRRPPNTEK
-422 ILVGVFSGREIQ
+422 ILFDVFSGREIE
-434 GGQPGIT
+434 GGAPAIN
-441 FSGYTIGPPTNTPQR
+441 FSGYTIGSPTNNPQR
-456 TGEHNYQ
+456 TGEHNIQ

-470 AYDLAGRHD
+470 AFELGGRHD
-479 VKIGGDF
+479 VKMGGDF
-486 IHYTMSQGWCNVCDG
+486 IKYTMSQGWCNVCDG
-501 LFTSTSAAPG
+501 LFTSTSSAPG
-511 TRNAATVGGV
+511 TRNAATAGGV
-521 AFSGIPL
+521 NFSQIPL
-528 ETLIPD
+528 ETLMPD
-534 WRDASTW
+534 WRDASSW
-541 NWTAM
+541 NWNAM

-559 MSYSVQ
+559 ASYSVH
-565 RQIYAGWYQDD
+565 RQIYAGWLQDD
-576 WKASSRLTLNMGVRY
+576 WKVGTKLTLNMGVRY
-591 DLDHNAQ
+591 DLDHGAQ
-598 GEAVQFLP
+598 GEFVKFLP

-615 KNNLAPR
+615 KNNAAPR

-629 NEKSV
+629 NDKSV
-634 IRGGWGLFFTQLEDD
+634 IRGGWGLFFTELEDD

-675 NPFGGPAPTMA
+675 NPFGGPKPTMD
-686 QILARRCDI
+686 QIVARRCDI

-718 GDHPTSYSH
+718 GDHPVSYSH
-727 MASIGFQRELAA
+727 MASIGYQREVAA
-739 STGFDTNFVWTG
+739 NTGFDSNFVYTG

-783 RLPFPSWGPIAGEIM
+783 HLPFPSWGPIAGEIM

-807 ENTLTKRFSNRWQAN
+807 ENTLTKRFSHRWQAN

-828 YFKDDGGIGA
+828 YFKDDGGIGNL
-838 ITGPFTT
+838 TGPFVTT
-845 VLDPNANITTVLT
+845 LDPSADIPTKLA

-867 MGPLYQLAATDQR
+867 MAPIYQLTATDQR

-889 EVGAGFQ
+889 DMGMGFQ
-896 LSGVYFFGSGERQN
+896 LSGVYFFGSGERRG
-910 TSWGSDLRNTGGA
+910 TTWGSDLRNTGGA
-923 NYGILTPAGTT
+923 NFGILTPAGTT
-934 AASLTAALNADVRD
+934 AESLTAQLNQDVRD
-948 RIGEVK
+948 RVGTVK

-967 QWVGQPIH
+967 QFVGQPIH
-975 RVDMGIQKRFS
+975 RVDMRLQKRFS

-993 DLKAEVFN
+993 DLMAEVFN

-1015 SNAAQYGLP
+1015 SNVAQYGLP
-1024 SSNLATAYQ
+1024 SQNTATAYL
-1033 PRIVQLGFHIGF
+1033 PRIVQLGFHLAF

>member
-1 MTLGRLVRLTV
+1 MKLGRLVRLTV

-22 AQDATLSGTV
+22 AQDATISGTI

-48 NEASGTT
+48 NEASGNT
-55 FVSVTDERG
+55 FTSVTDERG
-64 TYRVPVRAGTYKITA
+64 LYRMPVRAGVYKITA

-92 EMLLGRQVELDLNL
+92 EMLLGRQVALDLNL

-124 DTTSSTI
+124 DTSSSTI

-247 SWNAKDFIQ
+247 SWNAEDFIQ
-256 KRVLPY
+256 KKVLPY
-262 KDTQVSG
+262 KDTQLSG

-278 RVHFFGNYEW
+278 RVHFFANYEF

-298 GPNGPFPA
+298 GPNGPFPNA
-306 STSPNINVN
+306 GPNINLN
-315 LESKNTLKQGGA
+315 LESKNTLKQGGG
-327 KVDVQFNPQNRLT
+327 KVDVQVNPRNRLT

-353 NINSLNTTNPSNAT
+353 NVNALNTTNPSNAT

-372 VDQYFATYTSV
+372 VDQYFATYTMV
-383 LSNNTINEIKGGLA
+383 LSNSTINEIKGGLA
-397 SNYYTLEPVGGWGTT
+397 SNYYTLEPVGGWGTS

-434 GGQPGIT
+434 GGQPGIS
-441 FSGYTIGPPTNTPQR
+441 FAGYTVGPPTNTPQR

-463 VRDDFTT
+463 LRDDFTT
-470 AYDLAGRHD
+470 AYELGGRHD

-486 IHYTMSQGWCNVCDG
+486 IKYSMSQGWCNVCDG
-501 LFTSTSAAPG
+501 LFTSTQRAPA
-511 TRNAATVGGV
+511 N
-521 AFSGIPL
+521 L
-528 ETLIPD
+528 EQLLPD

-559 MSYSVQ
+559 MSYSVH
-565 RQIYAGWYQDD
+565 RQIYAAWYQDD
-576 WKASSRLTLNMGVRY
+576 WKIGNKLTANMGLRY
-591 DLDHNAQ
+591 DLDHGAQ
-598 GEAVQFLP
+598 GEFVKFLP
-606 WLSGKRPTD
+606 WLSGTRPTD
-615 KNNLAPR
+615 KNNIAPR
-622 LGFAYQV
+622 LGFAYQL
-629 NEKSV
+629 NDKSV
-634 IRGGWGLFFTQLEDD
+634 LRGGWGLFFTELEDD

-675 NPFGGPAPTMA
+675 NPFGGPAPTME
-686 QILARRCDI
+686 QIVARRCDI

-718 GDHPTSYSH
+718 GDHPVSYSN
-727 MASIGFQRELAA
+727 MASIGIQREIAA
-739 STGFDTNFVWTG
+739 NTGFDTNFVWTG

-783 RLPFPSWGPIAGEIM
+783 HLPFPSWGPIAGEIM
-798 NGRSNYYGW
+798 NGVSNYYGW
-807 ENTLTKRFSNRWQAN
+807 ENTFTKRFSSRWQAN

-838 ITGPFTT
+838 ITGPYITT
-845 VLDPNANITTVLT
+845 LDPAAKITTILA
-858 PYTGTVAPD
+858 PYTGAVAPD

-889 EVGAGFQ
+889 DVGAGFQ

-923 NYGILTPAGTT
+923 NFGILTPAGTT
-934 AASLTAALNADVRD
+934 AESLTAALNADVRD
-948 RIGEVK
+948 RVGSIK

-967 QWVGQPIH
+967 QLVGRPIH

-1001 IFNHANYGSYTTTF
+1001 LFNHANYGSYTTTL

-1033 PRIVQLGFHIGF
+1033 PRILQLGLHFAF